1 MKKSNR
7 LPILVTCM
15 LLILAMAG
23 AVYAESLPADEF
35 VCICEHEHNSETC
48 NAKCPVCNPT
58 YTGTYKSPC
67 ACCLPPVVMFEAEAP
82 VTYDGTE
89 HKLGA
94 FKIKFSQE
102 PPVVTCD
109 NARVE
114 YAGIDAAT
122 EMEVWN
128 VYATNAGTYT
138 IKANVVG
145 LKENNLDPRTFTE
158 VVEIAK
164 APVTIAFN
172 KEAINYFYHE
182 NALQQEK
189 PTYLSVAEHT
199 TIEGVV
205 EGEEI
210 AYELVADL
218 ENDEAGFVKVNPEG
232 YAWRIVCKTE
242 DYSNYA
248 ITVGAPA
255 KVIVNYWEG
264 VQLDFTNEP
273 NAAGWYNAAN
283 KAEIK
288 LADSGMT
295 IAKQLNGTY
304 GAVVTDYAD
313 ADADDNAY
321 GTYFLENAN
330 GARSAAMKTVSTYKQ
345 DTVAPEAILAANG
358 GGWYKVSTKD
368 IPNNEVMSDVNVVEL
383 LSGSGDNMK
392 VFRTIL
398 AANGAG
404 DTYTVVDGYMTFNGV
419 FKFVAKLQVRVEDEA
434 GNVTTSNIINDYNSD
449 KDGDGLNNA
458 FEGVSYDSEDYD
470 KDGLTD
476 YFEETSGY
484 SDRLLFDTDGDGLS
498 DGIEHSAG
506 LNARREDTD
515 NDGVKD
521 PDYLRYLAA
530 LGLEKPDIEL
540 GMLLMQ
546 SNLTHANNQEIVP
559 AADLVML
566 KDSTFQMDN
575 GQDAGA
581 SYSILENRTGMFGQL
596 NRYNKYFYMIRFDE
610 RDGRAVYL
618 TASNNGT
625 VYLVMAN
632 MTNRGVLDI
641 EVAYETPYTTETGNL
656 AVSTSA
662 DGTIVVL
669 APWNEAA
676 TTENVLLVNM
686 TTGEQFRFG
695 GVADTVGATRFAL
708 SNDGAVLAYVGAD
721 KLLHTINMTKE
732 DYADV
737 EYAGNALHFMADGQ
751 LLTNVDE
758 TTPNGVYHV
767 EQPTIE
773 RVSLLLV
780 DDGELTALEING
792 HFYYRNYALYCQVD
806 ELKRASDGIRIHNLY
821 NKVASKK

>member
-7 LPILVTCM
+7 LPM
-15 LLILAMAG
+15 LLTCVLLVLALLGGVAYTE
-23 AVYAESLPADEF
+23 AFVESPDDKIP
-35 VCICEHEHNSETC
+35 C
-48 NAKCPVCNPT
+48 
-58 YTGTYKSPC
+58 KSPC
-67 ACCLPPVVMFEAEAP
+67 ACCMMPKIEFEA
-82 VTYDGTE
+82 VDCVYN
-89 HKLGA
+89 GA
-94 FKIKFSQE
+94 EQLIATITVLLPDE
-102 PPVVTCD
+102 GAD
-109 NARVE
+109 ARVTSE
-114 YAGIDAAT
+114 NAKVVAAEGGNLGQMSWNIYGTDANEAY
-122 EMEVWN
+122 EVT
-128 VYATNAGTYT
+128 VIADAMVDDK
-138 IKANVVG
+138 IEDDFV
-145 LKENNLDPRTFTE
+145 TE
-158 VVEIAK
+158 VHTAKIAK

-172 KEAINYFYHE
+172 KEAINYLYHE
-182 NALQQEK
+182 NDLEVNK
-189 PTYLSVAEHT
+189 SYLSAADHT
-199 TIEGVV
+199 TIDGVV

-218 ENDEAGFVKVNPEG
+218 ETDEAGFVKVNPEG

-248 ITVGAPA
+248 ITVGDPA
-255 KVIVNYWEG
+255 KVTVNYWEG

-288 LADSGMT
+288 LAESGMT

-304 GAVVTDYAD
+304 GTVVTDYAD

-458 FEGVSYDSEDYD
+458 FEGASYDSEDYD

-546 SNLTHANNQEIVP
+546 SNLTHANNQEVVP